1 MADAGGAT
9 PQPKYD
15 VINERRAGST
25 VEVERI
31 EDERGTVAL
40 GDPDRRLQGPI
51 TLEQEGEDVRGR
63 CSGRTRMPHGRASV
77 SGGAYIPAR

>member
-1 MADAGGAT
+1 MADAGGTT
-9 PQPKYD
+9 PQRDDSHDFGKAYDFQDIFQTEID

-40 GDPDRRLQGPI
+40 GDPDRRLQGPT
-51 TLEQEGEDVRGR
+51 TLEQEG
-63 CSGRTRMPHGRASV
+63 
-77 SGGAYIPAR
+77 